1 MGTDQTKRFRRS
13 GADAERIHHE
23 RWFFPE
29 FVRRKGGILLTFV
42 GLGLY
47 DIRDISVKGLDC
59 IRNADAVYL
68 EMYTSHLSGCTL
80 SEMEDFYGKEIRV
93 LSRDDVE
100 VDPEP
105 LLERAATSE
114 VVFLIGGDPIVSTT
128 HIDLRIRAC
137 LKGVATK
144 VIHGSSISTAV
155 CGLTG
160 LQNYRFG
167 KSCSLPFPRGSW
179 FPMTPVKVIVENLE
193 HDLHTLVYLDIQEDH
208 FMTIPEAV
216 VLIEKMA
223 GQTGT
228 AIPLY
233 VGVARAG
240 SDNPVIKAGDA
251 RKLLSTDFG
260 PPLHILAIPAS
271 LHVMEREYLEL
282 FADL

>member
-1 MGTDQTKRFRRS
+1 M
-13 GADAERIHHE
+13 
-23 RWFFPE
+23 
-29 FVRRKGGILLTFV
+29 LTFV

-47 DIRDISVKGLDC
+47 DLRDISVKGLDC

-68 EMYTSHLSGCTL
+68 EAYTSCLSGCTL
-80 SEMEDFYGKEIRV
+80 SEMEDFYKKEIRV
-93 LSRDDVE
+93 LSRHDVE
-100 VDPEP
+100 VVPEP
-105 LLERAATSE
+105 LLERAATSD
-114 VVFLIGGDPIVSTT
+114 VVFLMGGDPMVSTT

-137 LKGVATK
+137 LKGVTTK

-167 KSCSLPFPRGSW
+167 KSCSLPFPHGSW
-179 FPMTPVKVIVENLE
+179 FPMTPIKVIAENLL
-193 HDLHTLVYLDIQEDH
+193 HDLHTLIYLDIQENR

-216 VLIEKMA
+216 ALLEEMA
-223 GQTGT
+223 IRSGA

-240 SDNPVIKAGDA
+240 SDNPVIRAGDS
-251 RKLLSTDFG
+251 RTIQSTDFG